1 MRIVADT
8 NLFIASIFW
17 SGAPCDIVQQA
28 LEGKIEIIVSQAIL
42 NKVRKVLKD
51 PTEKFALSE
60 QETDDIVD
68 CIRLYAHVINPTV
81 AVDVVRDPK
90 DNHIIACALAA
101 KADCIVTRDKDL
113 LVLKEHSRIRIMTP
127 EEFIQA
133 IKSTKQKNQ
142 YDEFLHKIQQPKMKE
157 LWGNPAD
164 ENLSTRRTQSASRRR

>member
-17 SGAPCDIVQQA
+17 NGAPYDIVQQA
-28 LEGKIEIIVSQAIL
+28 LEGRIEIIVSQAIL
-42 NKVRKVLKD
+42 NEVRKVLRD

-60 QETDDIVD
+60 QETDDIIN
-68 CIRLYAHVINPTV
+68 CILSYSHVMNPIV
-81 AVDVVRDPK
+81 MVDVVRDPK

-127 EEFIQA
+127 EEFLHV
-133 IKSTKQKNQ
+133 IKSAKQKNQ

-157 LWGNPAD
+157 LWDNPAD
-164 ENLSTRRTQSASRRR
+164 EDWGRV